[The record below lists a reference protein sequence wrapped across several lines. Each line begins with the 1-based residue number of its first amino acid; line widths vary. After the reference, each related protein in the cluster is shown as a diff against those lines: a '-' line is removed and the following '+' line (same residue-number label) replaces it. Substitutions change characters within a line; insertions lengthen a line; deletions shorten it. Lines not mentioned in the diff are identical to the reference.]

1 MIEDVKETSPFSQ
14 IGQVGIVVNDI
25 DQAIN
30 YLNSLGIETFEPKRI
45 QITERWLRG
54 KPANYKC
61 KLKFARLGSLE
72 LEMIQPIEGET
83 IHKEFLE
90 SKGEGIHHLGFFVSD
105 LDKEVA
111 KLARLG
117 VEVIQSGERPDGG
130 GFAYLDT
137 EKSCGAV
144 IELIQ
149 R

>member
-1 MIEDVKETSPFSQ
+1 MEKVKAETSPFSQ

-30 YLNSLGIETFEPKRI
+30 YLNSLGVETFEPKRI

-61 KLKFARLGSLE
+61 ELKFARLGSVE
-72 LEMIQPIEGET
+72 LYLIQPIEGET
-83 IHKEFLE
+83 IHKEVLE
-90 SKGEGIHHLGFFVSD
+90 SKGEGIHHLGFFVAD

-111 KLARLG
+111 KLTKLG
-117 VEVIQSGERPDGG
+117 VKVIQSGRRPGGG

-137 EKSCGAV
+137 HVGSG
-144 IELIQ
+144 ILLELIQ

>member
-1 MIEDVKETSPFSQ
+1 MEKVRAETSPFSQ

-61 KLKFARLGSLE
+61 ELKFARLGSVELE
-72 LEMIQPIEGET
+72 LIQPIEGET

-90 SKGEGIHHLGFFVSD
+90 SKGEGIHHLGFFVAD

-111 KLARLG
+111 KLAKLG
-117 VEVIQSGERPDGG
+117 VKVIQSGRRPGGG

-137 EKSCGAV
+137 YVGSG
-144 IELIQ
+144 ILLELIQ